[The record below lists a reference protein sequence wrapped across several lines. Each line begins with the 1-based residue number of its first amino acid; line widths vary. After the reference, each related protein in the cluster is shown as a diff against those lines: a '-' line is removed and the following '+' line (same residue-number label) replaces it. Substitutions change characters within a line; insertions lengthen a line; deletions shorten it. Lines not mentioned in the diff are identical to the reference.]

1 MSLVSVLRSQGLSEN
16 EANVY
21 LANLELG
28 TASIQD
34 LAQKSLVKRT
44 TIYTTVQGLMEKG
57 LVSKIR
63 KGAKNYFIAEEPG
76 KLERLEDDRKKVLGT
91 SLPELMS
98 IYNLMPQKPRV
109 RFYEGKQGYFNVC
122 QETLDAGVD
131 EVLQIGN
138 LDSLYAI
145 IGKEWDYSYY
155 IPERVKRGFFSRIMI
170 FTSQGYEGYPKKD
183 PTYNREVRFLP
194 EEYKYP
200 AFQFVYGNKVALI
213 SSEKELMTLV
223 VESNSLSMMM
233 KANFEWLWQYVAK

>member
-63 KGAKNYFIAEEPG
+63 KGAKNYFIAEEPS
-76 KLERLEDDRKKVLGT
+76 KLERLEDDRKKTLGT

-122 QETLDAGVD
+122 QETLDSGEK
-131 EVLQIGN
+131 EVLQMGN
-138 LDSLYAI
+138 LDSLYTI
-145 IGKEWDYSYY
+145 ITKEWDYDYY
-155 IPERVKRGFFSRIMI
+155 IPERVKRGIYSRVILFPSEEVVM
-170 FTSQGYEGYPKKD
+170 PKINQK
-183 PTYNREVRFLP
+183 YNREIRFLP
-194 EEYKYP
+194 EEHQYAGY
-200 AFQFVYGNKVALI
+200 QFIYGNKVALI
-213 SSEKELMTLV
+213 SSEKELISLV
-223 VESNSLSMMM
+223 VESKPLTDMMR
-233 KANFEWLWQYVAK
+233 ANFEWLWQHVAK